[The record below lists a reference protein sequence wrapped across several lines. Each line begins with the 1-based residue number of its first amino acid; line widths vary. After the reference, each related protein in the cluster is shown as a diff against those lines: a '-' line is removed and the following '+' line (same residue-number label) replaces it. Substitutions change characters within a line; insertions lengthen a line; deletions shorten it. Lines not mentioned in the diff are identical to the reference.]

1 MLESHRQR
9 RDRRYGR
16 SQCKGWRMSAFNLAQ
31 RIYID
36 DDWTVCEITNMIDR
50 DGEETDDPDEAIYI
64 VAKRSENEWITVN
77 VVEDVESVTN

>member
-1 MLESHRQR
+1 
-9 RDRRYGR
+9 
-16 SQCKGWRMSAFNLAQ
+16 MSAFNLAQ